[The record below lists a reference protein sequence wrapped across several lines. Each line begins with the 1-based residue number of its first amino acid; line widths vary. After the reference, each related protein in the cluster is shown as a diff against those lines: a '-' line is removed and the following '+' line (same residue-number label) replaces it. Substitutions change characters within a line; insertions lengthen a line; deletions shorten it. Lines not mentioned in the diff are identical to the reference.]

1 MERRLFGKEIHIPL
15 NGLNVSRRLE
25 YNLLMRYLALQG
37 SEALLDVACG
47 DGYWTARML
56 SKAASVVGFDYNF
69 KRLQQAGNLA
79 SGMLGRIRSV
89 AHVLPFA
96 DEKFDASVGICVL
109 EHFQD
114 DVQALSELRRV
125 TKPGGKLAMTVDSF
139 SYPGIS
145 DAEKEQHAKKF
156 SVVHLYQ
163 IETLKEKLKQ
173 AGYEVL
179 QWSYMLRTPVS
190 ANLYLQAL
198 RHPKLAYF
206 VYPIT
211 YPLSL
216 WNEQQSKNQ
225 ESGYKLAVL
234 ARAV

>member
-1 MERRLFGKEIHIPL
+1 MEITLFGKEIHIPL

-25 YNLLMRYLALQG
+25 YNLLMRYLDLKG
-37 SEALLDVACG
+37 MEFLLDVACG
-47 DGYWTARML
+47 DGYWTRKML
-56 SKAASVVGFDYNF
+56 SQAAGVVGFDYNF

-79 SGMLGRIRSV
+79 SGMLGRIRCD

-96 DEKFDASVGICVL
+96 DKQFDASIGICVL
-109 EHFQD
+109 EHFAE
-114 DVQALSELRRV
+114 DVKALSELRRV
-125 TKPGGKLAMTVDSF
+125 TKSGGKLAMTVDSF

-145 DAEKEQHAKKF
+145 EVEMAKHVKKF
-156 SVVHLYQ
+156 SVVHTYK
-163 IETLKEKLKQ
+163 IDTLTDKLNQ
-173 AGYEVL
+173 AGFEVL
-179 QWSYMLRTPVS
+179 EWTYLLRAPLS

-216 WNEQQSKNQ
+216 WSEQLSKNQ
-225 ESGYKLAVL
+225 SSGYKLAVS